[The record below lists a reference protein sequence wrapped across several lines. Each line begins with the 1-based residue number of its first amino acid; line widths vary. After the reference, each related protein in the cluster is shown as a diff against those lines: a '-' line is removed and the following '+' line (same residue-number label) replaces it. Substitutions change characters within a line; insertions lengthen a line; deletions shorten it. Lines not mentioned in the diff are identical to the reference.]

1 MVIQCIIHL
10 QKYFI
15 VASPR
20 REHRE
25 LNNHRP
31 FKGPTEDHHL
41 MQKQMVLNAQIHRSD
56 QFDTVWESYWIF
68 ESLKCFLMTFED
80 PQSVCVFFRWWQV
93 LMTWKRFTTARH
105 LMDLKPSN
113 FLLTK
118 AEAVHRIFTHYFAA
132 WPQKRSTS
140 NYSRLEDW
148 KMQTLAMGY
157 NHSVSIN
164 K

>member
-1 MVIQCIIHL
+1 MVHQCIIHL
-10 QKYFI
+10 RKYFI

-56 QFDTVWESYWIF
+56 QFNTGWESYWIF
-68 ESLKCFLMTFED
+68 ESLKFFSHDFGRPSKKRVFFSLMT
-80 PQSVCVFFRWWQV
+80 CW
-93 LMTWKRFTTARH
+93 MTVRKLHDTARH

-132 WPQKRSTS
+132 WPPI
-140 NYSRLEDW
+140 
-148 KMQTLAMGY
+148 
-157 NHSVSIN
+157 SIN
-164 K
+164 TNYRTNWKTGRCKHWL

>member
-113 FLLTK
+113 CLLTK

-132 WPQKRSTS
+132 WPPLDQLQTTR
-140 NYSRLEDW
+140 DW
-148 KMQTLAMGY
+148 KTGRCKHWLWAIIIQY
-157 NHSVSIN
+157 Q
-164 K
+164 